1 MAIAGVSV
9 ICVIIRN
16 IFIILPYGAK
26 CIDMP
31 WYTFFPDL
39 FLNIFDVGVSA
50 AIGILL
56 KTILMRTVTWGT
68 LIGAAIVAVA
78 AIMIFNYFI
87 ILKREERKFLL
98 DKLKSKLK
106 R

>member
-1 MAIAGVSV
+1 MQGVSV
-9 ICVIIRN
+9 ICVIIVTFLSSFPMEQN
-16 IFIILPYGAK
+16 ALICHGI
-26 CIDMP
+26 
-31 WYTFFPDL
+31 FFPDL

-78 AIMIFNYFI
+78 AIMIFNLFI